1 MDNQLV
7 FIIGFV
13 IITLIALVVSLTL
26 KFERRDS
33 DHHKEEDTQVIR
45 VSENQNR
52 ISKIARVTQPY
63 NPTVSTG
70 VDGLAPH
77 VDADGRTKLTYSR
90 SGTGNNISFNS
101 SEEYANLDSINSLFS
116 HKPYIKMDWS
126 GNSVLALNDTVT
138 NRFGTD
144 LLSHGPIV
152 RSPREVGSILTSYL
166 QIKYRTVNG
175 TTVKTITASY
185 RGVEL
190 PLIKTDNLIY
200 FRDWG
205 VYDPDKYHFDINSEG
220 ILTDGSGNEIEAI
233 YNSSGPIALGNDSRG
248 RNRLVAVSSRGGNFQ
263 LMFVVIPDYDNTN
276 EKNINRLEYFGITT
290 ETNFPLSINSLKG
303 FTYGDD
309 DKVAP
314 FEQFLGSSDN
324 GFNDQIRRFGL
335 FAKTHTSLPA
345 AASTT
350 DPSDYSGFK
359 GEETNIRISFIDS
372 LINRNSLHSLWSET
386 EVAPP
391 QPKYSIYVVLDNN
404 IYDGLT
410 TTGIT
415 FEDINNVKG
424 TQTIVIFGS
433 RYFSSNGHADY
444 GTSLARDH
452 PNITNVLNNG
462 DNLVDNNYNNNTN
475 GFILTNDDPIYLGHG
490 AYNMN
495 GIVFMKFNTSGDAS
509 NKSFTVGFGTDPTNP
524 QDQGWTYTQNQ
535 NPGNEALDL
544 IPVFYNSVNPSVSL
558 TTQHF
563 RNYYHWDNVTATYTH
578 YKYKGNQEG
587 TAGWVVV

>member
-26 KFERRDS
+26 KFERRDN
-33 DHHKEEDTQVIR
+33 DHHKEEDTEVIR
-45 VSENQNR
+45 VSENQFR
-52 ISKIARVTQPY
+52 ISQLARATQPY

-116 HKPYIKMDWS
+116 HKPYIKMDWA
-126 GNSVLALNDTVT
+126 GNSVLALNNIVT
-138 NRFGTD
+138 NVYG
-144 LLSHGPIV
+144 S
-152 RSPREVGSILTSYL
+152 SSQGSIVGGEADPSTYL
-166 QIKYRTVNG
+166 KIKHMTVG
-175 TTVKTITASY
+175 GSAIKTITATKN
-185 RGVEL
+185 GIEL
-190 PLIKTDNLIY
+190 RLIKKNNMIY
-200 FRDWG
+200 FHQFNPNDLE
-205 VYDPDKYHFDINSEG
+205 KYHFDINSEG
-220 ILTDGSGNEIEAI
+220 ILTDGSGNEVEAI
-233 YNSSGPIALGNDSRG
+233 YNSTKAISLGNDG
-248 RNRLVAVSSRGGNFQ
+248 DHRNRLVAVSSGGGNFQ
-263 LMFVVIPDYDNTN
+263 LMFVNIPDYENAN

-290 ETNFPLSINSLKG
+290 GTNFPLSINSLKG
-303 FTYGDD
+303 FTFGDD
-309 DKVAP
+309 HKVVP
-314 FEQFLGSSDN
+314 FEQFLGSLVN
-324 GFNDQIRRFGL
+324 GFNDEIRRFGL
-335 FAKTHTSLPA
+335 FAKTHTTAPA
-345 AASTT
+345 LTPSTT
-350 DPSDYSGFK
+350 DPSGYVGFK
-359 GEETNIRISFIDS
+359 GTEPNIRISFIDS
-372 LINRNSLHSLWSET
+372 LPNGTKSLQSLWGET
-386 EVAPP
+386 EVTHP

-404 IYDGLT
+404 IYDTANLS
-410 TTGIT
+410 IT

-452 PNITNVLNNG
+452 PNITNVLNN
-462 DNLVDNNYNNNTN
+462 DNLVDNSYNNNTN
-475 GFILTNDDPIYLGHG
+475 GFILTNDNPIYLGHG

-509 NKSFTVGFGTDPTNP
+509 NKSFTVGFGTDDVHPE
-524 QDQGWTYTQNQ
+524 DQGWTYTQNQ
-535 NPGNEALDL
+535 NTVNEALDL